1 MKLNFSSGYE
11 NLINKM
17 TELVTVQVNVNQLLL
32 EEGGRDN
39 ATVETR
45 TMSAIVNKTLEQ
57 ACKWVRHNCDRQ
69 RSTFSQCCFNIL

>member
-1 MKLNFSSGYE
+1 MKLNFSSGDE

-17 TELVTVQVNVNQLLL
+17 TELITVQVNVNQLLL
-32 EEGGRDN
+32 EGGRNN

-57 ACKWVRHNCDRQ
+57 ACKWVRHLTVHTAALRGISA
-69 RSTFSQCCFNIL
+69 R

>member
-1 MKLNFSSGYE
+1 
-11 NLINKM
+11 M

-45 TMSAIVNKTLEQ
+45 TMSAIDLRNN
-57 ACKWVRHNCDRQ
+57 NCD
-69 RSTFSQCCFNIL
+69 TIVLIFYLLFS